1 MATQHPNSKKEK
13 MLETAV
19 MNLLFIKKHQETD
32 EGLSGTDMLVT
43 KGTDEGLMHPGSSSQ
58 QPQMPQENSSYR
70 QVKFIIFVF
79 RLFLYNFDFLEFT

>member
-1 MATQHPNSKKEK
+1 

-43 KGTDEGLMHPGSSSQ
+43 KGTDEGLMHPGSSS
-58 QPQMPQENSSYR
+58 
-70 QVKFIIFVF
+70 
-79 RLFLYNFDFLEFT
+79 